1 MALLGKDFS
10 CIQGVDLGSRM
21 TVSPSALSLLSRIR
35 DQLHELPPT
44 ERRLADVVLDFPG
57 ELASYSA
64 SELATLANVSN
75 ATVSRFIRRLGY
87 ENYDEARRH
96 AREEKGSGSPLFLAA
111 VKPAAE
117 AGLVE
122 AHEQQSHAN
131 LAATFNRISD
141 EMVTEV
147 AEAIL
152 AARKVRLFGYRNSHF
167 LASYLRWQ
175 LIQVR
180 EYTSVIPGAG
190 ETLGEYLAGIS
201 HFDCLIIFAL
211 RRRVPQ
217 LARIVA
223 HAAKVGAKT
232 LYITDQAPE
241 DPLPVT
247 WLVRCD
253 TQAPGPLDNHVAVLG
268 LCHLLAAR
276 VLELAGPAGRR
287 CLTAIEAAHDALEE
301 L

>member
-1 MALLGKDFS
+1 MPIGND
-10 CIQGVDLGSRM
+10 QGRFANM
-21 TVSPSALSLLSRIR
+21 TAPSLLSRIR
-35 DQLHELPPT
+35 DRLHELSPT
-44 ERRLADVVLDFPG
+44 ERRLADFVLDFPG
-57 ELASYSA
+57 ELASFSA

-87 ENYDEARRH
+87 DNFDEARRH
-96 AREEKGSGSPLFLAA
+96 ARAEKGSGSPLFL
-111 VKPAAE
+111 VTTKPAAG
-117 AGLVE
+117 AGLVA
-122 AHEQQSHAN
+122 AHERQSHAN
-131 LAATFNRISD
+131 LAATCNRLSD
-141 EMVTEV
+141 ALLTEI

-152 AARKVRLFGYRNSHF
+152 AARKVRLVGYRNGYF

-180 EYTSVIPGAG
+180 EFTSVIPGAG

-201 HFDCLIIFAL
+201 HLDCVIIFGL

-217 LARIVA
+217 LARVVA

-232 LYITDQAPE
+232 LYITDQASAP
-241 DPLPVT
+241 DPGPVS
-247 WLVRCD
+247 WLCRCD
-253 TQAPGPLDNHVAVLG
+253 TQAPGPLDNHVGVLA
-268 LCHLLAAR
+268 LCHLIAAR

-287 CLTAIEAAHDALEE
+287 RLTAIEAAHEALEE

>member
-1 MALLGKDFS
+1 MALLGKSLS

-96 AREEKGSGSPLFLAA
+96 AREEKGSGSPLFLAI
-111 VKPAAE
+111 KPSGD
-117 AGLVE
+117 AGLVT
-122 AHEQQSHAN
+122 AHEQQSLSN

-141 EMVTEV
+141 AMVTDI

-152 AARKVRLFGYRNSHF
+152 A
-167 LASYLRWQ
+167 
-175 LIQVR
+175 
-180 EYTSVIPGAG
+180 
-190 ETLGEYLAGIS
+190 
-201 HFDCLIIFAL
+201 
-211 RRRVPQ
+211 
-217 LARIVA
+217 
-223 HAAKVGAKT
+223 
-232 LYITDQAPE
+232 
-241 DPLPVT
+241 
-247 WLVRCD
+247 
-253 TQAPGPLDNHVAVLG
+253 
-268 LCHLLAAR
+268 
-276 VLELAGPAGRR
+276 
-287 CLTAIEAAHDALEE
+287 
-301 L
+301 

>member
-1 MALLGKDFS
+1 MPFMDPQPFSLLG
-10 CIQGVDLGSRM
+10 
-21 TVSPSALSLLSRIR
+21 RIR
-35 DQLHELPPT
+35 EQLHELPPT
-44 ERRLADVVLDFPG
+44 ERRLADLVLDFPG

-96 AREEKGSGSPLFLAA
+96 AREEKGSGSPLFLAP
-111 VKPAAE
+111 VKPTGD
-117 AGLVE
+117 AGLVT

-131 LAATFNRISD
+131 LATTFNRISD
-141 EMVTEV
+141 ATVTDI

-152 AARKVRLFGYRNSHF
+152 AARKVRLVGYRNSHF
-167 LASYLRWQ
+167 LAGYLRWQ

-201 HFDCLIIFAL
+201 NLDCLAIFAL

-217 LARIVA
+217 IARIVA

-241 DPLPVT
+241 NPLPVT

-268 LCHLLAAR
+268 LCHLLSAR
-276 VLELAGPAGRR
+276 VLELAGLAGRR
-287 CLTAIEAAHDALEE
+287 RLAAIEAAHDVLEE